1 MCCLFDLSR
10 KYQWK
15 KKKEKKKEGK
25 KENISGINHKLKKVK
40 SPQSSVSTLMIDVS
54 SIYSSMFFYVTFTP
68 VVLPIKAVERWK
80 PLNNCNQL
88 FIHIALVREELL
100 FMK

>member
-15 KKKEKKKEGK
+15 KKKEKKKRGK

-80 PLNNCNQL
+80 PLNN
-88 FIHIALVREELL
+88 FSSILL
-100 FMK
+100 LSERNCCS

>member
-1 MCCLFDLSR
+1 M
-10 KYQWK
+10 
-15 KKKEKKKEGK
+15 EKKKREKKKRGGK
-25 KENISGINHKLKKVK
+25 KENISDINHKLKKVK
-40 SPQSSVSTLMIDVS
+40 SPQSSLSTLMIDVS
-54 SIYSSMFFYVTFTP
+54 SVYSSMFFYVTFTP

>member
-1 MCCLFDLSR
+1 
-10 KYQWK
+10 
-15 KKKEKKKEGK
+15 
-25 KENISGINHKLKKVK
+25 
-40 SPQSSVSTLMIDVS
+40 MIDVS
-54 SIYSSMFFYVTFTP
+54 SVYSSMFFYVTFTP